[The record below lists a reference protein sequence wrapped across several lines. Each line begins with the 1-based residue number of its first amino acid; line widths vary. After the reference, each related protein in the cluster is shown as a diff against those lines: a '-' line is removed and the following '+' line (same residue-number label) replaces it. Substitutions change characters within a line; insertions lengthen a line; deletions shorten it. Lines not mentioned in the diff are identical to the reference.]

1 MPKVVVHDINGKN
14 FKIDSKSLI
23 FNPAVYG
30 IIIKRNKILLLPI
43 GDKYALPGGSIE
55 MGEDHIEAL
64 TREIK
69 EETGLGIKPTKI
81 LNIYTSLYKSFKTGT
96 NYHCIQLFYICKI
109 TTAKQEKIRFTVDEK
124 KYLKPA
130 QWVDIS
136 KLKSLKYIG
145 SESVFADIMKNYKK
159 ESNI

>member
-30 IIIKRNKILLLPI
+30 IIIKRNKILLLPV

-96 NYHCIQLFYICKI
+96 NYHCIQLFYICELADDK
-109 TTAKQEKIRFTVDEK
+109 AEQVHFTPDEQ

-130 QWVDIS
+130 EWKPVS
-136 KLKSLKYIG
+136 ELESLEYIG
-145 SESVFADIMKNYKK
+145 AEPVFADIINEFKK
-159 ESNI
+159 